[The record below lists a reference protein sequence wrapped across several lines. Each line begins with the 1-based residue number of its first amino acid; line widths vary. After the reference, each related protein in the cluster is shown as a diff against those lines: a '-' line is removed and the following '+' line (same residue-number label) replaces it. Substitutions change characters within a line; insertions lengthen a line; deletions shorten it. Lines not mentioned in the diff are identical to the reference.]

1 MWSEG
6 MGEMKWGKEE
16 MKLRIN
22 ENLDFERLEKE
33 MVRKQSYDM
42 EGNQGIRILVMV
54 GYRNNWSIIVEN
66 NGRESWWRTM
76 EETIWSRLY
85 GVEALE

>member
-6 MGEMKWGKEE
+6 MGEMNWGKE

-54 GYRNNWSIIVEN
+54 GTEIIGVLLWRIMVEN
-66 NGRESWWRTM
+66 YGGEKWRRRSGVDYM
-76 EETIWSRLY
+76 E
-85 GVEALE
+85 